1 MIAAPCFL
9 FLCGAAGG
17 DSPRKM
23 AYSCSLPVRN
33 AAMHRAKASAL
44 LHPICPHCLGCKFG
58 GSRTETAKSIRLS
71 SGVWPHSRRLRRNW
85 MPQGKLPKRANA
97 GSPNRIRRIHKKPCA
112 VRLSNCASGKGEP
125 RNPAKAPAAYGWPK
139 TARAPRLRG
148 TPCRQRR
155 YQKSTL
161 VS

>member
-1 MIAAPCFL
+1 LQRPVSCFYAAL
-9 FLCGAAGG
+9 RGG

-71 SGVWPHSRRLRRNW
+71 LRILTTL
-85 MPQGKLPKRANA
+85 QEASVELDDT
-97 GSPNRIRRIHKKPCA
+97 RRIVQKGKC
-112 VRLSNCASGKGEP
+112 RLTE
-125 RNPAKAPAAYGWPK
+125 
-139 TARAPRLRG
+139 
-148 TPCRQRR
+148 
-155 YQKSTL
+155 
-161 VS
+161 